1 MSPAAVVSSVAGGPG
16 AGLLVALVLV
26 VLVAAALTAWC
37 LSRVRRLDRLHARV
51 DAARAGL
58 GAALDHRAEVA
69 LRVAAVLDPGPG
81 ERVRSAARTALAGT
95 APAPDGRDPA
105 GTRERRE
112 TAENAL
118 TRELAVVDAVR
129 ATAVPGAELT
139 EAHER
144 VVLAR
149 RVHNDAVRDTR
160 VLRSR
165 RLVRLFHL
173 YGTAPE
179 PVYFEIA
186 DPPSTRV
193 PGGPDRSVRGGTDT
207 DVESTPSPNA
217 M

>member
-1 MSPAAVVSSVAGGPG
+1 MNPVAASFVGGPG
-16 AGLLVALVLV
+16 AGVLVPVVLV
-26 VLVAAALTAWC
+26 VAALTAWC
-37 LSRVRRLDRLHARV
+37 LSRVRRLDRLHARI

-69 LRVAAVLDPGPG
+69 LRVAAALDPGRG
-81 ERVRSAARTALAGT
+81 GRVRAAARTALAGT

-112 TAENAL
+112 AAENAL
-118 TRELAVVDAVR
+118 TRELGVVDAVG
-129 ATAVPGAELT
+129 ACTAPGRELA
-139 EAHER
+139 EAHQR

-165 RLVRLFHL
+165 LLVRWFHL

-186 DPPSTRV
+186 DPPSAGD
-193 PGGPDRSVRGGTDT
+193 PGGQDRSVRGGPGT
-207 DVESTPSPNA
+207 DVESAPSPNA